1 METIRK
7 LRKEN
12 KITMKH
18 LGEILGVSESA
29 VSQYENGKRQPDQEM
44 LAKIADYFD
53 VSVDYLLGRTDTPK
67 PSLSNSNTIKI
78 PVLGYVAAG
87 IPIDAIE
94 EILDYEELDAQQFNP
109 YCEYFGLKIKGDS
122 MMPRIHN
129 GDVVIVRKQPD
140 IESGEVAIVCING
153 EEATCKQIQKH
164 SNGLTLISYNSIYEP
179 MFFTNEEVMAKPITI
194 IGKVIELRGKF

>member
-1 METIRK
+1 MRLKEIRTNKGLTQTEVANNLKISQQAYANYET
-7 LRKEN
+7 
-12 KITMKH
+12 
-18 LGEILGVSESA
+18 
-29 VSQYENGKRQPDQEM
+29 GKRQPDQEM

-67 PSLSNSNTIKI
+67 PSSSNSNTIKI
-78 PVLGYVAAG
+78 PVLGHVAAG

-164 SNGLTLISYNSIYEP
+164 SNGITLISYNSIYEP
-179 MFFTNEEVMAKPITI
+179 MFFTNEEVMSKPITI